1 MKRILLSGI
10 SILITFIFTISPSS
24 AQRAEEGTIIPLSP
38 LAGFANCPSTARNE
52 VFLLTYA
59 RDAIT
64 PSTATIISVTNLGT
78 RDAIVI
84 CQFLS
89 ALGNFQIGSDAALSL
104 GPGDT
109 LACGTRILDPLG
121 IFVIDAD
128 AATGAFDGK
137 GRICSSST
145 SLAAT
150 ARVSSDPSGVHT
162 INIIKK
168 SQKGD

>member
-1 MKRILLSGI
+1 
-10 SILITFIFTISPSS
+10 
-24 AQRAEEGTIIPLSP
+24 
-38 LAGFANCPSTARNE
+38 
-52 VFLLTYA
+52 
-59 RDAIT
+59 
-64 PSTATIISVTNLGT
+64 
-78 RDAIVI
+78 
-84 CQFLS
+84 
-89 ALGNFQIGSDAALSL
+89 
-104 GPGDT
+104 
-109 LACGTRILDPLG
+109 LG

-162 INIIKK
+162 VNIIKK

>member
-162 INIIKK
+162 VNIIKK